1 MSNNKPVAINLDKI
15 KKGGVLV
22 AVDKQDIDNVVK
34 QVEILVNKVGI
45 IEGNVQDISTLT
57 KESVKVQTEIS
68 HLMISVSN
76 LLKQLEKQNS
86 EINSIKTSLEVNNTK
101 WKTTQVVLYILAV
114 GLTTAISK
122 LFFI

>member
-1 MSNNKPVAINLDKI
+1 MSNNKPVAINLDKLD
-15 KKGGVLV
+15 KGRVLV